1 MIDTNTSLLE
11 FPSQTSRKTY
21 PQNWPAYNAAQTSEK
36 NTFMVLLGD
45 LCANVPQP
53 EYVHGRP
60 RFPLADMVYTGAIK
74 VYSGFSARRFD
85 CDVRAAAQNGYID
98 SPPSFN
104 TVNRYIADPQLTS
117 ILKKLVEISAA
128 PLNLVEQNVAADSS
142 GFSTGKYERWFDA
155 KWGKERS
162 RRQWLKAHIMTGVR
176 TNIVT
181 AVTITPGNAND
192 SPVLPKLLD
201 DTAQR
206 FEMTQVSADKAYL
219 SESNLK
225 HALDNGAFPYI
236 PFKSNSSM
244 NGRSDLWRKI
254 YAHFLM
260 NEEAWKVHYHKRSNV
275 ETTFSMVKGKFGAA
289 LRAKSEVGQTNEIL
303 LKFVCHNICVLIQEM
318 HELGI
323 EPDLSPRLAVEDRRN

>member
-53 EYVHGRP
+53 EYVIGRP

-85 CDVRAAAQNGYID
+85 CDVRESAHQGHID

-104 TVNRYIADPQLTS
+104 TVNRYIADPQLMP
-117 ILKKLVEISAA
+117 ILKNLIEISAA
-128 PLNLVEQNVAADSS
+128 PLNVVEHNFAADSS

-162 RRQWLKAHIMTGVR
+162 RRQWLKAHIMTGVK

-181 AVTITPGNAND
+181 AITITPGNAND

-201 DTAQR
+201 NTAQR

-225 HALDNGAFPYI
+225 HTLDNGAFPYI
-236 PFKSNSSM
+236 PFKSNSTM

-318 HELGI
+318 YELGI
-323 EPDLSPRLAVEDRRN
+323 EPDLAPKVSMEGRMN